1 MIEDEDGEE
10 NSSHAV
16 VSRPSPP
23 QPQLLVTLSILYIS
37 CLHWRETI
45 TVQDLETW
53 ADNGTIPYWFAYDT
67 IMPPKMQELIADAKT
82 FFRGHGYPFTR
93 RLRWRASQA
102 NENEKY
108 WFENRIITRMA
119 NRLMISFGG
128 KLPTLNL
135 PALTLRI
142 SYSIGMPHNVSKI
155 TAMASGI
162 LSHLNHWAICKPG
175 GKHPGGNKYTT
186 KKHHVVSHRRSYLC
200 IVCLLVLSLEQN
212 LEFWYD
218 VVLAHIPLG
227 NENIVA
233 HLFQKQVPI
242 LRNVGGGS
250 TSRSSEGRRSTDAT
264 AISLQDE
271 QRSDME
277 KYLFLQSQTASR
289 VPWTLE
295 EASHLPKSSLM
306 SYLNFCESQFKPN
319 RRRKT
324 SSNSFQRI
332 ANRFKRKDRK
342 DKNSDMYKT
351 NKIDP
356 DKAVLPATSRKK
368 IEIPGKSLLARKRL
382 FNHVGSFIGESAV
395 AVESMYKKI
404 RKDEMVIDLLYSCK
418 DVIG

>member
-1 MIEDEDGEE
+1 MERNPASIEYTDAIAMEVMLRMLLANHQRYYGIEDEEAAE

-16 VSRPSPP
+16 LSRPSPP

-67 IMPPKMQELIADAKT
+67 IIPLKMQGHIADAKT

-93 RLRWRASQA
+93 RFRWRASQA

-119 NRLMISFGG
+119 NRLVNSFGG
-128 KLPTLNL
+128 KLPRLNL

-142 SYSIGMPHNVSKI
+142 SYSIGMPDNVSKI

-200 IVCLLVLSLEQN
+200 IACLLVLSLEQN
-212 LEFWYD
+212 LKCWYD
-218 VVLAHIPLG
+218 VVLEHIPLG
-227 NENIVA
+227 KENIVA
-233 HLFQKQVPI
+233 HLFRKQVPT

-250 TSRSSEGRRSTDAT
+250 TSRSSEGSRSTDAT
-264 AISLQDE
+264 AISLQGE
-271 QRSDME
+271 RRGEME
-277 KYLFLQSQTASR
+277 KYLFLQSQTTSR

-324 SSNSFQRI
+324 SSNSFERESFPTRI
-332 ANRFKRKDRK
+332 GKVK
-342 DKNSDMYKT
+342 
-351 NKIDP
+351 
-356 DKAVLPATSRKK
+356 LPTCIRQTKSTRVTLLSATSEENSNPWKM
-368 IEIPGKSLLARKRL
+368 S
-382 FNHVGSFIGESAV
+382 IGT
-395 AVESMYKKI
+395 
-404 RKDEMVIDLLYSCK
+404 
-418 DVIG
+418 